1 LGELGHTTRK
11 LGSVGFNE
19 GTKEVTLAVCSKIKR
34 IELRISPQR
43 HHLLAFQPMDAIDR
57 AILHQLQHDGRMAN
71 NELADRVGLSA
82 SPCLR
87 RVRQLETDGVIV
99 GYAALVDRVA
109 VNRSYEPMVWVTLT
123 EITRKSMT
131 EFEDAAS
138 AIPDVVEVL
147 RMMGQPDYLLRIV
160 SANATEFES
169 LYIDQLAALPYVQ
182 TLTSQL
188 AMKVIKRTHHLPL
201 T

>member
-1 LGELGHTTRK
+1 
-11 LGSVGFNE
+11 
-19 GTKEVTLAVCSKIKR
+19 
-34 IELRISPQR
+34 
-43 HHLLAFQPMDAIDR
+43 MDDIDR
-57 AILHQLQHDGRMAN
+57 AILHQLQIDGRIAN
-71 NELADRVGLSA
+71 NELADRVGLSP

-87 RVRQLETDGVIV
+87 RVRQLETDGVIA
-99 GYAALVDRVA
+99 GYTALLDRTA
-109 VNRSYEPMVWVTLT
+109 LHRSYEPMVWVTLT

-138 AIPDVVEVL
+138 AIADVVEVL

-160 SANATEFES
+160 SANSTEFEA
-169 LYIDQLAALPYVQ
+169 LYIDELAALPFVQ

-201 T
+201 TKV